1 MNTNENQAE
10 FDPIESL
17 LPWYASG
24 TLASEEIP
32 RVERALAAMPELQR
46 RYALIIEERAAA
58 VAVNQTLGAPSPRA
72 VEKLFARLENAPA
85 KVPKSRRFDLG
96 SWLAAR
102 FSAWQPRSLA
112 FAGMAAA
119 LIAMIEAGLLATTFF
134 GAAQN
139 SSVYQTASVSKT
151 TAGQDGAILL
161 IAFAP
166 DATAAQILHFLEAH
180 KTSVIGGPAAGGL
193 FRIRVSDKPLT
204 AKDLSAIVA
213 SMRNESAIVR
223 FAAPT
228 S

>member
-1 MNTNENQAE
+1 MTTNENQAE

-46 RYALIIEERAAA
+46 RYDLIIEERAAA

-85 KVPKSRRFDLG
+85 GAPKSRRFDLRN
-96 SWLAAR
+96 WLAAR

-119 LIAMIEAGLLATTFF
+119 LVAIIEAGLLATTFF
-134 GAAQN
+134 EAAQN
-139 SSVYQTASVSKT
+139 APAYQTASISKT
-151 TAGQDGAILL
+151 TAGQDGAFIL

-166 DATAAQILHFLEAH
+166 DAKAAQIVRFLEAH
-180 KTSVIGGPAAGGL
+180 KASIIDGPAAGGI
-193 FRIRVSDKPLT
+193 FRIMESDKPLA
-204 AKDLSAIVA
+204 AKDLDAIVA
-213 SMRNESAIVR
+213 SMRDESTVVR

-228 S
+228 K